1 MRVAVTVDRYKWE
14 GHAQARS
21 GVALREALDERGR
34 ERRAEGA
41 SHRALTRPS
50 SAIAPCLS
58 SRRPGGAKVDA
69 PLAGVPK
76 WTLAVRRKSRI
87 LLFSLDM
94 EFALHER
101 STERGTP
108 ATACGGGGSRS
119 GAPGGSASC
128 AARAHASS

>member
-1 MRVAVTVDRYKWE
+1 MRVAVTVDRHKWE

-41 SHRALTRPS
+41 SHRARTRPF

-58 SRRPGGAKVDA
+58 SRRPGRAKVAA

-76 WTLAVRRKSRI
+76 GTLAARRKSRI
-87 LLFSLDM
+87 PLFSLDM
-94 EFALHER
+94 EFALH
-101 STERGTP
+101 
-108 ATACGGGGSRS
+108 
-119 GAPGGSASC
+119 
-128 AARAHASS
+128 